1 MDTYVYECVYILYI
15 HIYINTYIYI
25 YMYIHIYICVYTYVY
40 LNILATWELLHSVE
54 LTLSKLLTKLLTSS
68 LIVAL
73 FSPATPHSNWSVP
86 CRCVLGRD
94 APRQVVVAVVPAGV
108 VKEVPSGGQDVV
120 GYARDTLWMV
130 SSLEL
135 AHSS

>member
-1 MDTYVYECVYILYI
+1 MCIYIIYTYIYIINTYI
-15 HIYINTYIYI
+15 HIYIC
-25 YMYIHIYICVYTYVY
+25 MYIHIYICVYTYVY

-54 LTLSKLLTKLLTSS
+54 STLSKLLTKLLTSS
-68 LIVAL
+68 LIDAQ
-73 FSPATPHSNWSVP
+73 FSPATPNSNWSVP

-120 GYARDTLWMV
+120 GYACDTLWRV
-130 SSLEL
+130 SALEL

>member
-1 MDTYVYECVYILYI
+1 MYVYAQIHLRVFICICAHLGNSYIL
-15 HIYINTYIYI
+15 
-25 YMYIHIYICVYTYVY
+25 
-40 LNILATWELLHSVE
+40 
-54 LTLSKLLTKLLTSS
+54 LTLSKLLTNLLTSS

-73 FSPATPHSNWSVP
+73 FSPVTPKSSGSVP

-120 GYARDTLWMV
+120 RYARDTLWTV
-130 SSLEL
+130 SALEL
-135 AHSS
+135 APSS